1 MVLAPARR
9 RLQLRQNDAS
19 MGVPTVAMGRIFD
32 VKRYSV
38 HDGPGIR
45 TTVFLQG
52 CPLRCAWC
60 HNPESRP
67 ETAVPGFRTDRCLG
81 CLACAEACPAPV
93 KPAPEAPWPAVC
105 ERCGRCV
112 AACPADARELAGRE
126 VDSEVLLVE
135 VERDRLHY
143 EESGGGVTIGGGEPL
158 AQPDF
163 LLALLRGCRDRELH
177 AAVDT
182 TGFGASA
189 LVAEVAELVDLW
201 LFDLKHPDPA
211 VHAVL
216 TGEDNALILAN
227 LRHLARTGRRIWLR
241 VPVVPGRTDQPE
253 ALARTAALARE
264 LGIGRLHLLPFHR
277 AADGKQRRFDLEP
290 TDPAL
295 VPPDPDHLED
305 LAARL
310 RGPDLD
316 VIIGG

>member
-1 MVLAPARR
+1 
-9 RLQLRQNDAS
+9 
-19 MGVPTVAMGRIFD
+19 MGVPTVAVGRIFD
-32 VKRYSV
+32 IKRYSV

-67 ETAVPGFRTDRCLG
+67 EAAVPGFRAERCLG
-81 CLACAEACPAPV
+81 CLACAEACPAPT
-93 KPAPEAPWPAVC
+93 KPAPDVPWPEVC

-112 AACPADARELAGRE
+112 AACPGGARELAGRA
-126 VDSEVLLVE
+126 VDSEALLAE
-135 VERDRLHY
+135 VERDRLHF

-177 AAVDT
+177 TAVDT
-182 TGFGASA
+182 TGFGTRA
-189 LVAEVAELVDLW
+189 LVAAAAELTDLW

-211 VHAVL
+211 AHAAL

-227 LRHLARTGRRIWLR
+227 LRRLAHARRRIWLR
-241 VPVVPGRTDQPE
+241 VPIVPGQTDQPE
-253 ALARTAALARE
+253 ALLRTAALARE

-277 AADGKQRRFDLEP
+277 TADGKGRRFDLEP
-290 TDPAL
+290 LDPAL
-295 VPPDPDHLED
+295 RPPDPDHLET

-310 RGPDLD
+310 RAPDLD